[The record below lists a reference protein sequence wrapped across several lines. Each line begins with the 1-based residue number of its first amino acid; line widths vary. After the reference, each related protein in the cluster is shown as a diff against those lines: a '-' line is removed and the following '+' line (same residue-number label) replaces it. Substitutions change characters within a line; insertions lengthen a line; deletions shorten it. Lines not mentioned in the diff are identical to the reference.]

1 MSVYRIG
8 KKWYVYIT
16 FPDGTRYRKSVGT
29 KRQAEEIEKRI
40 KAAIVQGKWEIYRM
54 KDISFGDLAAEYLE
68 YARMNKAASSF
79 KSDRCRIELHL
90 LPYFGDIP
98 IKRMTSQMVEDYKQ
112 MRLKEGASPNTANH
126 ELTNLS
132 HMLRLAI
139 QWQYIDKNVV
149 SNVKRMRVPEK
160 PTRFLNKGEI
170 LRLMEAA
177 KESYIYPIIM
187 TALHTGMR
195 KSELLNLKWSDID
208 FHQCTVTVQAKDDWH
223 TKNYKSRTLQL
234 TPSLYEVLREHRN
247 QHLSSGIQSGYVFT
261 YCGKRIRCHI
271 KKSLK
276 TVLRKARL
284 EGVTLHTL
292 RHTFASQLAMAGVS
306 LKEIQELMGHLSFET
321 TLQYAHLSEDH
332 VKRQVLKLPFA
343 DGWDGARHNRAI
355 ISIDADA
362 LQKRKSAVNAHDA

>member
-8 KKWYVYIT
+8 KKCYVYVT

-40 KAAIVQGKWEIYRM
+40 KSAIVQGKWEIYKM
-54 KDISFGDLAAEYLE
+54 KDVSFSDLAAEYLE
-68 YARMNKAASSF
+68 YARMNKAPSSF

-90 LPYFGDIP
+90 LPYFDDIP
-98 IKRMTSQMVEDYKQ
+98 IKRISAQMVEEYKQ
-112 MRLKEGASPNTANH
+112 ARLKEDASPNTVNH

-139 QWQYIDKNVV
+139 QWQYIDRNVV
-149 SNVKRMRVPEK
+149 SNVQRMRLPER
-160 PTRFLNKGEI
+160 PTRFLSKSEI

-177 KESYIYPIIM
+177 RESYIYPILM

-195 KSELLNLKWSDID
+195 KSELLNLKWTDID
-208 FHQCTVTVQAKDDWH
+208 FDQCTVTVQAKEDWH

-234 TPSLYEVLREHRN
+234 TPALYEVLRKHRK
-247 QHLSSGIQSGYVFT
+247 QHLSRGVQSEYMFT
-261 YCGKRIRCHI
+261 YRGKRIRCDI
-271 KKSLK
+271 KGSLK
-276 TVLRKARL
+276 TVLRKAHL
-284 EGVTLHTL
+284 VGVTLHTL

-332 VKRQVLKLPFA
+332 VKRQVMKLPFA
-343 DGWDGARHNRAI
+343 EGLDDARHNRAT

-362 LQKRKSAVNAHDA
+362 LQK